1 MKAWQ
6 RFWFAPQ
13 STTALAIFRI
23 VFGLVILWWAL
34 TLAPDV
40 GTWFGPH
47 GLFPYQPSGR
57 WYVTVLGTHPSE
69 AYVVTMYVLLIVA
82 ALCLTIGFG
91 TRIAAVLVWLLVM
104 SFDRR
109 NPLILNA
116 GDDLVRIDAFLL
128 MLTPSGAALSVDR
141 WLRHRDDFWT
151 APKRALWGVRLIQ
164 LQISA
169 MYLFAVWAKVRGDDW
184 NNGTAVSY
192 ALQMHDIQRFAA
204 PSPFVHNI
212 WLVNLQTFATL
223 ALELSLALFVWN
235 RRARPWVLLLG
246 VVLHLNIEIGILV
259 GFFSII
265 VITSYLA
272 FLSPEAA
279 DRLVANI
286 RRAVRR
292 RRTAPRPGH
301 AAAVEPMLSPP
312 LVGQVPTQS

>member
-1 MKAWQ
+1 VKAWQ

-13 STTALAIFRI
+13 STNALAIFRI
-23 VFGLVILWWAL
+23 VFGLVIVVWAV

-40 GTWFGPH
+40 GTWFGPN

-57 WYVTVLGTHPSE
+57 WYVTILGTHPSE
-69 AYVVTMYVLLIVA
+69 GYVVGMYLLLIVSA
-82 ALCLTIGFG
+82 VCLTVGFG

-141 WLRHRDDFWT
+141 WLRHRDDFWA
-151 APKRALWGVRLIQ
+151 APRRALWGVRLIQ
-164 LQISA
+164 LQLSA
-169 MYLFAVWAKVRGDDW
+169 VYLFAVWAKVRGVDW

-204 PSPFVHNI
+204 PTPFFHNI
-212 WLVNLQTFATL
+212 WLVNLQTFGTL
-223 ALELSLALFVWN
+223 VVELSLALFIWN
-235 RRARPWVLLLG
+235 RRARPWVISAGIL
-246 VVLHLNIEIGILV
+246 LHLSIELGILV

-265 VITSYLA
+265 MITTYLA
-272 FLSPEAA
+272 FLTPEAA
-279 DRLVANI
+279 DRLVAN
-286 RRAVRR
+286 VRR
-292 RRTAPRPGH
+292 VVHRDR
-301 AAAVEPMLSPP
+301 EPIPDVTPAKPVTPSP
-312 LVGQVPTQS
+312 LVGQVPSQS